1 MKRRIRRY
9 VAIATLV
16 LLTVQLVPAQS
27 SKPNPTLRELQ
38 EKIGR
43 MEAMSVSTM
52 APSTLEI
59 YQRTLARLYELALP
73 LMQQQLDLLANS
85 EADNNHKEAAK
96 TREALAQQRSRIVD
110 KLDMLRISLGL
121 DEPRTTAATLG
132 ADSSRGTISESA
144 PAPETPLVT
153 AATPTNISAAPTVL
167 APAPSTAAA
176 VAAASP
182 TPVVCETKGFPPI
195 LIDEVNRLSRSIL
208 INDEDEITGERFK
221 LVFYTIADALKV
233 QVIVPLQTDA
243 AGDLVTKTVEFGEI
257 EPYKYLGETL
267 RIDKHLGSSS
277 SPASVSGIDKP
288 GFAWLLGA
296 AIENGQVEKNVRDSV
311 LTLST
316 SPAALFM
323 LKKGNESNAYQ
334 NAGWLNRVGVSAS
347 FNVANQNQLLGS
359 ATRSQLKEYS
369 VKYRFAGDRNPR
381 SKALEKL
388 WDDEVSPLIQNRL
401 IALNNASQFISTDPV
416 LRPLTVTTGAELK
429 TAVVKLTSSAPFRA
443 KIQADG
449 SFTGAQICEV
459 SDVILTYLKNNVA
472 NQASK
477 LSPGAVIQFKEIL
490 VPNLVTAQQ
499 KLKVVRESFNAK
511 IDKFFK
517 GPLGT
522 VSYSSH
528 REPVMGNYSEFKFLF
543 EQNTPILNPLPL
555 KTITANAGF
564 SFYHQP
570 NAALKQERLRAFNA
584 ALAFEGNA
592 ANPFSETLDLSRIT
606 YSFVG
611 NYERLAENSRMRGRK
626 ADIASLQFLMGVPL
640 FKGMGLPFSVTYSNA
655 TETDRRKGWR
665 VNFGLKMDTDKLLEL
680 VRAASAQ

>member
-1 MKRRIRRY
+1 MKRPIRRY
-9 VAIATLV
+9 VAIVTLM
-16 LLTVQLVPAQS
+16 LLTIQVVPAQS
-27 SKPNPTLRELQ
+27 SKPATKLRELQ
-38 EKIGR
+38 EKISR
-43 MEAMSVSTM
+43 MEAMDVSTM
-52 APSTLEI
+52 APSTRDI

-73 LMQQQLDLLANS
+73 AMQQQIDLLAGI
-85 EADNNHKEAAK
+85 EAAADANDREAAK
-96 TREALAQQRSRIVD
+96 ARESLGQERSRIVD
-110 KLDMLRISLGL
+110 KLAILRISLGL
-121 DEPRTTAATLG
+121 EEPRTTESLG
-132 ADSSRGTISESA
+132 ADSSRGTTLESA
-144 PAPETPLVT
+144 ASETPLVT
-153 AATPTNISAAPTVL
+153 TTTPANLSSAPT
-167 APAPSTAAA
+167 APVSASSTAAA
-176 VAAASP
+176 VPVAS
-182 TPVVCETKGFPPI
+182 PVVCDTKGFPPI

-233 QVIVPLQTDA
+233 QVSVPLQTDA
-243 AGDLVTKTVEFGEI
+243 NGNLATKTVEFGEL

-267 RIDKHLGSSS
+267 RIDKHLGASS

-311 LTLST
+311 LTFST

-323 LKKGNESNAYQ
+323 LNKGSEANAYQ

-347 FNVANQNQLLGS
+347 FNMTNQNQLLGN
-359 ATRSQLKEYS
+359 ATRGQLKEYS
-369 VKYRFAGDRNPR
+369 VKYRFAGDRSPR
-381 SKALEKL
+381 SKALEKI
-388 WDDEVSPLIQNRL
+388 WDEVSGDIQNRL

-416 LRPLTVTTGAELK
+416 LQPLTVKTGAELK
-429 TAVVKLTSSAPFRA
+429 TAVVKLTSSAPFKA
-443 KIQADG
+443 KFQADG
-449 SFTGAQICEV
+449 SFTDGQVCEV

-477 LSPGAVIQFKEIL
+477 LSPGAVLQFKEVL

-499 KLKVVRESFNAK
+499 KLKIVRESFNAK

-522 VSYSSH
+522 VSYTSH

-543 EQNTPILNPLPL
+543 ERNTPILNPLPL

-570 NAALKQERLRAFNA
+570 NTALKQERLRAFNA
-584 ALAFEGNA
+584 ALSLEGNA
-592 ANPFSETLDLSRIT
+592 ASPFSETLDLGRIT

-611 NYERLAENSRMRGRK
+611 NYERLPENSRMGGRK
-626 ADIASLQFLMGVPL
+626 ADIGSLQFLMGVPL